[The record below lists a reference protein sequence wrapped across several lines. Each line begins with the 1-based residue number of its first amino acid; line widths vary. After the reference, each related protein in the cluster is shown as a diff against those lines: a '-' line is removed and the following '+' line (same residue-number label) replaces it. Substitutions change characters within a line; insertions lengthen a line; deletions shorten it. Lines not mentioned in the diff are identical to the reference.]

1 MLLCSGAAAV
11 SGGAAR
17 QDAAGA
23 ELGESLA
30 GGGDGLG
37 VGDTGTLSEGVGVGD
52 AGTLSGGEDTGSVTG
67 PPLAGA
73 CDVLAPCPGLPD
85 AEAEGEA
92 EADAPCDGPPAEG
105 AALVPAEPDGPPDTV
120 SEGAPESSGR
130 SGVEAC
136 RAGGGSVVGT
146 PGWRIGA
153 IGGCLGSGFGV
164 TPDIQA

>member
-1 MLLCSGAAAV
+1 VAEAG
-11 SGGAAR
+11 R
-17 QDAAGA
+17 QDVAGA
-23 ELGESLA
+23 GVAESVG

-37 VGDTGTLSEGVGVGD
+37 VGETGMLSDGVGVGE
-52 AGTLSGGEDTGSVTG
+52 AGTLAGGEDTGSVTG

-73 CDVLAPCPGLPD
+73 CDLVGPPFPGLPGT
-85 AEAEGEA
+85 EAEGDA
-92 EADAPCDGPPAEG
+92 EADAPRDVSPAEG
-105 AALVPAEPDGPPDTV
+105 PALAPAEPDGPPGPV
-120 SEGAPESSGR
+120 SEGAPESVGR

-136 RAGGGSVVGT
+136 RAGGGSSVGT